1 MIMVLSKGMVVCL
14 HNYKVKDT
22 LARLSA
28 KQQTLLGISHRHR
41 VKSDKTALLSLAL
54 LESAHAAVNEQRLAF
69 SSIEFSRGNQLIS
82 STELYA

>member
-14 HNYKVKDT
+14 HNYKVQDT

-54 LESAHAAVNEQRLAF
+54 LESTMQQSMYSGLHFQA
-69 SSIEFSRGNQLIS
+69 
-82 STELYA
+82 

>member
-28 KQQTLLGISHRHR
+28 RQQTLLGHRHR

-54 LESAHAAVNEQRLAF
+54 LESTMQQSMNSGLHFQA
-69 SSIEFSRGNQLIS
+69 
-82 STELYA
+82 

>member
-1 MIMVLSKGMVVCL
+1 
-14 HNYKVKDT
+14 
-22 LARLSA
+22 
-28 KQQTLLGISHRHR
+28 
-41 VKSDKTALLSLAL
+41 VKSDQTALLALAL